1 MTRVTLLSRACSS
14 RTWMWQPS
22 QKKPFTHGM
31 EKCFRSV
38 ALALPPSAVL
48 STSFAEN
55 HNRLVRQGR
64 TRNCCSVKAT
74 VTVMPKRSVLD
85 PQGAATAEAMKH
97 LGLDNVARVRV
108 GKSIEIEL
116 QSAVD
121 ETKLHQIARDLLSN
135 PIIE

>member
-1 MTRVTLLSRACSS
+1 M
-14 RTWMWQPS
+14 
-22 QKKPFTHGM
+22 
-31 EKCFRSV
+31 
-38 ALALPPSAVL
+38 
-48 STSFAEN
+48 
-55 HNRLVRQGR
+55 RQGR
-64 TRNCCSVKAT
+64 TRNCWGVKAI

-97 LGLDNVARVRV
+97 LGLDKVARVRV

-135 PIIE
+135 PIIEDYRLEVEP